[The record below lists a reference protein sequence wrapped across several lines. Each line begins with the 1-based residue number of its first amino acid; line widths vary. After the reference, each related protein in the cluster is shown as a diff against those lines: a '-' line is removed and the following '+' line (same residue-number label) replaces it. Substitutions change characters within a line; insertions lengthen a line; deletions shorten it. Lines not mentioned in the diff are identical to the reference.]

1 MNKND
6 RAFKQNLKGHTP
18 HVAQLANALRE
29 LVLTAV
35 PGMKE
40 QVRNGYSVYGTRG
53 IVMAISIHQKHVNL
67 QFYHGTSVSDPEAL
81 LIGGGKQLR
90 HISIRELSDI
100 RTDYINRLV
109 WETVELD
116 VRQAPID

>member
-6 RAFKQNLKGHTP
+6 RAFKQNLKGKTP
-18 HVAQLANALRE
+18 HVVQLANALRQ

-53 IVMAISIHQKHVNL
+53 IVMAITIHQKHVNL
-67 QFYHGTSVSDPEAL
+67 QFYHGTSISDPEGL
-81 LIGGGKQLR
+81 LIGNGKQLR
-90 HISIRELSDI
+90 HLTIRELADI
-100 RTDYINRLV
+100 RTDYFMRLV
-109 WETVELD
+109 RETVELD
-116 VRQAPID
+116 VRQAPIE